1 MDKSDYV
8 SLEAAKLLK
17 EKGYPQDCEVGTICR
32 LQNEANRL
40 YENTR
45 AVTQS
50 DLDNAWCVFN
60 EVYPSLYEAQKWLI
74 YERGWFVDVSKGT
87 DGWHTIIYPTEPN
100 ASCAIILHQNYDTYE
115 QALSEGITNILKSI

>member
-1 MDKSDYV
+1 MIKSEDYV
-8 SLEAAKLLK
+8 SLEVAKMLK

-60 EVYPSLYEAQKWLI
+60 EVYPSLYEAQKWL
-74 YERGWFVDVSKGT
+74 RNKGIHINVYYGH
-87 DGWHTIIYPTEPN
+87 DGWSPDIFVFTKFYYVK
-100 ASCAIILHQNYDTYE
+100 AIGYYDTYE
-115 QALSEGITNILKSI
+115 QALNAGILEALKFI